1 LAKQALVAM
10 GNLGKEGI
18 PLLVDIMNTSGMIDV
33 QAAAAKGLGQ
43 LGGIHGDASVVLP
56 LLARLQ
62 DPKTDWTVLTEV
74 AWALGKIP
82 DKRSIQPLYDLD
94 KKLQALRDP
103 DNQTLKR
110 LKEAV
115 FWAIKQCDTWDQY
128 S

>member
-1 LAKQALVAM
+1 M

-18 PLLVDIMNTSGMIDV
+18 PLLVDIMNTSPQLEL

-43 LGGIHGDASVVLP
+43 LGGTHGDASVVPP
-56 LLARLQ
+56 LLAKLENPR
-62 DPKTDWTVLTEV
+62 TDWSVLTEV
-74 AWALGKIP
+74 AWSLGKIP

-94 KKLQALRDP
+94 KKLQAMRDP
-103 DNQTLKR
+103 ENVPLKK

-115 FWAIKQCDTWDQY
+115 FWAIKQCDTWDQF